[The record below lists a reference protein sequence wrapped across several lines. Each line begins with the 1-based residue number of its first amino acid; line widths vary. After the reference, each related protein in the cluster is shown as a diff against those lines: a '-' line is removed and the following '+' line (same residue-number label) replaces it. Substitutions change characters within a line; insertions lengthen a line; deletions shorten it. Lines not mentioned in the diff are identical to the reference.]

1 MIGKAIKGKGARGL
15 LEYLLNG
22 ERATIIGGTLAGN
35 TPRQMAAEIGAIRRL
50 RPKLGKAILHLP
62 LSAHPQ
68 DPTLSDHD
76 WSDIC
81 HYVAQGLGYE
91 GCPMK
96 FIRHNDTDHDH
107 VHMVICRIN
116 AQGQAISDSNDYRR
130 IETLLRDVERKYR
143 LRRVE
148 QPGAGSTRNHRKET
162 TMNTTHNTP
171 APDDGT
177 ADTPSNANDVQPDQG
192 QGAEV
197 IDLPVVAM
205 TMTTPEPKHSSK
217 RAADTYRR
225 EQRRELNTPQYTE
238 TMRELFGERLR
249 NIHQHTGGAV
259 LYFDKPKVIRDNGNS
274 VTAHHMN
281 HQEAAQMLVR
291 MANVKKWKSVTFT
304 GHPDF
309 VRAAMLEALKS
320 GLTVVP
326 ADVAQAGMLDE
337 VKGQLCV
344 ESVTL
349 AGKSV
354 QPSQLAAFRERRK
367 EQGALDPSYTP
378 RQQNTPSRT
387 PGRRFG

>member
-35 TPRQMAAEIGAIRRL
+35 TPRDMAAEIGAVRRL

-62 LSAHPQ
+62 MSAHPQ
-68 DPTLSDHD
+68 DRTLSDQD

-81 HYVAQGLGYE
+81 HYVAHGLGYE

-96 FIRHNDTDHDH
+96 FIRHNDTNHDH

-130 IETLLRDVERKYR
+130 IEALLRDVERKYR
-143 LRRVE
+143 LHQVE
-148 QPGAGSTRNHRKET
+148 QPGAGSKSNYRKET

-171 APDDGT
+171 APEDGAT
-177 ADTPSNANDVQPDQG
+177 DALSNIEVETG
-192 QGAEV
+192 QSAQV
-197 IDLPVVAM
+197 IELPVVAM

-238 TMRELFGERLR
+238 AMRELFGDRLR

-259 LYFDKPKVIRDNGNS
+259 LYFDNSKVIRDNGTS
-274 VTAHHMN
+274 VTAHHMG

-291 MANVKKWKSVTFT
+291 MAKVKKWKSVTFT

-309 VRAAMLEALKS
+309 VRAAMFEALKA
-320 GLTVVP
+320 GMTVVP
-326 ADVAQAGMLDE
+326 ADVLQAGMLDE
-337 VKGQLCV
+337 VKGQLCI

-367 EQGALDPSYTP
+367 SQGALDPNYTP
-378 RQQNTPSRT
+378 RENNTPSHL

>member
-22 ERATIIGGTLAGN
+22 DRATIIGGTLAGN

-68 DPTLSDHD
+68 DPTLSDHE

-81 HYVAQGLGYE
+81 HFVANGLGYE

-116 AQGQAISDSNDYRR
+116 ADGQAISDSNDYHR
-130 IETLLRDVERKYR
+130 IEALLRDVERKYR
-143 LRRVE
+143 LRQVE
-148 QPGAGSTRNHRKET
+148 RPGAGSTRKHIKEIP
-162 TMNTTHNTP
+162 MNNPDNTKPQQDGAHDPEHN
-171 APDDGT
+171 AE
-177 ADTPSNANDVQPDQG
+177 ADHG
-192 QGAEV
+192 HGAQI
-197 IDLPVVAM
+197 IDIPVVAM
-205 TMTTPEPKHSSK
+205 TMTQPEPKHSSN
-217 RAADTYRR
+217 RAAEKYRR
-225 EQRRELNTPQYTE
+225 EVRRELITPQYSQE
-238 TMRELFGERLR
+238 MQALFGAQLR

-274 VTAHHMN
+274 VTAHHMS
-281 HQEAAQMLVR
+281 HQEAAQMLVS
-291 MANVKKWKSVTFT
+291 MAKVKKWKSVTFT
-304 GHPDF
+304 GHPNF

-326 ADVAQAGMLDE
+326 ADVMQAGMLDE

-378 RQQNTPSRT
+378 RQQNTPSHT
-387 PGRRFG
+387 PGKRFG

>member
-22 ERATIIGGTLAGN
+22 ERASIIGGTLAGI
-35 TPRQMAAEIGAIRRL
+35 TPRDMAAEIGAIRRL
-50 RPKLGKAILHLP
+50 RPKMGKAILHLP

-68 DPTLSDHD
+68 DKTLSDQN

-81 HYVAQGLGYE
+81 NFVAHGLGYE

-130 IETLLRDVERKYR
+130 IETLLREVERQYH
-143 LRRVE
+143 LHRVE
-148 QPGAGSTRNHRKET
+148 QPGAGSKRKHQKET
-162 TMNTTHNTP
+162 HMNTTDKTQNLQDDAYEP
-171 APDDGT
+171 APSMV
-177 ADTPSNANDVQPDQG
+177 ADPVQGIP
-192 QGAEV
+192 V

-205 TMTTPEPKHSSK
+205 TMMQPEPRHSSK
-217 RAADTYRR
+217 RAADAYRR
-225 EQRRELNTPQYTE
+225 ERRRELMTPQYSE
-238 TMRELFGERLR
+238 AMREAFGVSLH

-259 LYFDKPKVIRDNGNS
+259 LYFDKPKAIRDNGTS
-274 VTAHHMN
+274 VTAHHMS

-291 MANVKKWKSVTFT
+291 MAKVKKWKSVTFT

-309 VRAAMLEALKS
+309 VRAAMLEALKT
-320 GLTVVP
+320 GMTVEP
-326 ADVAQAGMLDE
+326 ADAMQAGVLDT
-337 VKGQLCV
+337 VKEQLRV

-349 AGKSV
+349 TGKPV
-354 QPSQLAAFRERRK
+354 QPSQLAAFRERRR
-367 EQGALDPSYTP
+367 EQGNLDPNYIP
-378 RQQNTPSRT
+378 PQHHTPSR
-387 PGRRFG
+387 RFG

>member
-22 ERATIIGGTLAGN
+22 ERATIIGGTLAGR
-35 TPRQMAAEIGAIRRL
+35 TPREMAAEIGAIRRL

-68 DPTLSDHD
+68 DRTLSDQD

-81 HYVAQGLGYE
+81 QYVANGLGYE

-96 FIRHNDTDHDH
+96 FIRHHDTDHDH
-107 VHMVICRIN
+107 VHLVICRIN

-130 IETLLRDVERKYR
+130 IEALLRDVERKYR
-143 LRRVE
+143 LHQVE
-148 QPGAGSTRNHRKET
+148 QPGAGSKKKQQEKET
-162 TMNTTHNTP
+162 HMNTNPNTP
-171 APDDGT
+171 APDNVAAHT
-177 ADTPSNANDVQPDQG
+177 SSNLEPDPGLDAQ
-192 QGAEV
+192 V

-205 TMTTPEPKHSSK
+205 TMTTPEPKHGSK

-225 EQRRELNTPQYTE
+225 ECRRELNTPQYRE
-238 TMRELFGERLR
+238 TMREAFGEQLH
-249 NIHQHTGGAV
+249 NIHQHAGGAV
-259 LYFDKPKVIRDNGNS
+259 LYFDKPKVIRDNGSS
-274 VTAHHMN
+274 VTAHHMS
-281 HQEAAQMLVR
+281 HQEAAQMLVC
-291 MANVKKWKSVTFT
+291 MAKVKKWTSVTFT

-320 GLTVVP
+320 GLTVAP
-326 ADVAQAGMLDE
+326 ADAVQAGMLDE
-337 VKGQLCV
+337 VKARLCV

-349 AGKSV
+349 AGKPL

-367 EQGALDPSYTP
+367 EQGALDPHYTP
-378 RQQNTPSRT
+378 REPNTPSQT

>member
-1 MIGKAIKGKGARGL
+1 
-15 LEYLLNG
+15 
-22 ERATIIGGTLAGN
+22 
-35 TPRQMAAEIGAIRRL
+35 
-50 RPKLGKAILHLP
+50 
-62 LSAHPQ
+62 
-68 DPTLSDHD
+68 
-76 WSDIC
+76 
-81 HYVAQGLGYE
+81 
-91 GCPMK
+91 
-96 FIRHNDTDHDH
+96 
-107 VHMVICRIN
+107 
-116 AQGQAISDSNDYRR
+116 
-130 IETLLRDVERKYR
+130 
-143 LRRVE
+143 
-148 QPGAGSTRNHRKET
+148 
-162 TMNTTHNTP
+162 MNTNHNTP

-192 QGAEV
+192 QGAQV

-225 EQRRELNTPQYTE
+225 EKRRELSTPQYTE
-238 TMRELFGERLR
+238 AMRELFGDRLR

-259 LYFDKPKVIRDNGNS
+259 LYLEKPKEIRDNGNS
-274 VTAHHMN
+274 VTAHRMD
-281 HQEAAQMLVR
+281 HQDAAQMLVR
-291 MANVKKWKSVTFT
+291 MAKVKKWKSVTFT

-326 ADVAQAGMLDE
+326 ADVMQAGMLDE

-367 EQGALDPSYTP
+367 EQGALDPTYTP
-378 RQQNTPSRT
+378 REQHTPSRT